1 MLVIQ
6 EIASHNFV
14 GHRERRLTLP
24 KAGIT
29 LITGANGIGKSSF
42 IEAVAVGFWGHTLRG
57 TSPWRE
63 GVPGKVEVTT
73 PDLTVRRGVG
83 KSGSNALNFTRDGR
97 LVKGDSPAKCQKEL
111 EHFIPDIDVWRWSSL
126 LSNTDAASFSLAT
139 DAQRKALIEDMLAM
153 PSTDQAVKDTRAAIK
168 SLRTQLAEAN
178 TKGAVLRERLIGEQ
192 RRLKEADALGGPT
205 SSDAD
210 LETIV
215 AEGKAAAERVKVLQT
230 EVEAL
235 RRKASELAVKGAT
248 GASNLGHLEGRVR
261 ACSRAECPTCGQGIP
276 SELAASVKAE
286 LAEAVTARR
295 TLEAEVNAE
304 RATVDRDLR
313 AKAAELDKVTRARD
327 DARVRYQAL
336 QGARQQAAAAE
347 GIKAKALTAIADAE
361 AQLAQVAAQVEAVA
375 LEIKHEEAVEEV
387 LGTRGARTHLL
398 SSTLAAVSEV
408 ANGWLKRLAGPHFR
422 LTLRSYS
429 ETSRGE
435 LTNKISMEVEG
446 AGGGHGYKASS
457 GGERKRIDIA
467 VMLGL
472 GDIAR
477 RLRGESGSTLFFDEA
492 FDALDEQGLAAV
504 VDVLRELSQ
513 DRAVVVVSHST
524 TLIDLLRPY
533 ARRVHLD

>member
-6 EIASHNFV
+6 EIYSCNFV

-57 TSPWRE
+57 TTPWRE

-73 PDLTVRRGVG
+73 PDLVVRRGVG
-83 KSGSNALNFTRDGR
+83 KSGTNALNFTRDGK

-111 EHFIPDIDVWRWSSL
+111 EQYIPDIDVWRWSSL

-168 SLRTQLAEAN
+168 ALRTQLAEAN
-178 TKGAVLRERLIGEQ
+178 TKGAVLKERLAGEQ
-192 RRLKEADALGGPT
+192 RRLKETSALGSPT
-205 SSDAD
+205 PSED
-210 LETIV
+210 LDTII
-215 AEGKAAAERVKVLQT
+215 AEGKAAAECAKVLQT

-276 SELAASVKAE
+276 HELAASVKAE
-286 LAEAVTARR
+286 LAEAVAARR
-295 TLEAEVNAE
+295 ALEAEVNAE
-304 RATVDRDLR
+304 RAAVDRDLR
-313 AKAAELDKVTRARD
+313 TKQTELDKATRARD
-327 DARVRYQAL
+327 DARVRYQAQ

-347 GIKAKALTAIADAE
+347 GIKAKATAAIADTE
-361 AQLAQVAAQVEAVA
+361 AQLAQVAAQVQALS

-398 SSTLAAVSEV
+398 SSTLAAVAEV

-524 TLIDLLRPY
+524 TLIDLLRPH